1 MAKGLIIRLAY
12 YLVKK
17 IKRNR
22 ESNQTV
28 YRKILSII
36 LLAVFQNNQISCNFV
51 IKKSKEVRFNVLQS

>member
-1 MAKGLIIRLAY
+1 MAKDLIIRTAY

-22 ESNQTV
+22 ELNQTV

-36 LLAVFQNNQISCNFV
+36 LSLFFKIIKFLAISSLKNQRNSV
-51 IKKSKEVRFNVLQS
+51 

>member
-1 MAKGLIIRLAY
+1 MAKGLIIKTAY

-22 ESNQTV
+22 ELNQTF

-36 LLAVFQNNQISCNFV
+36 LFLSFKIIKFLAISSLKNQRNSV
-51 IKKSKEVRFNVLQS
+51 

>member
-1 MAKGLIIRLAY
+1 MLMAKDLIIRTAY

-22 ESNQTV
+22 ELNQTV

-36 LLAVFQNNQISCNFV
+36 LSLFFKIIKFLAISSLKNQRNSV
-51 IKKSKEVRFNVLQS
+51 

>member
-1 MAKGLIIRLAY
+1 MAKGLIIRTAY

-22 ESNQTV
+22 ELNQTI

-36 LLAVFQNNQISCNFV
+36 LFLSFKIIKFLAISSLKNQRSSV
-51 IKKSKEVRFNVLQS
+51 

>member
-1 MAKGLIIRLAY
+1 MAKGLIIRTAY

-22 ESNQTV
+22 ELNQTF

-36 LLAVFQNNQISCNFV
+36 LFLSFKIIKFLAISSLKNQRNSV
-51 IKKSKEVRFNVLQS
+51 

>member
-22 ESNQTV
+22 ELNQTV

-36 LLAVFQNNQISCNFV
+36 LFQSFKIIKFLAISSLKNQRNSV
-51 IKKSKEVRFNVLQS
+51 

>member
-1 MAKGLIIRLAY
+1 MTKGLIIRTAY

-22 ESNQTV
+22 ELNQTF

-36 LLAVFQNNQISCNFV
+36 LFLSFKIIKFLAISTLKNQRNSV
-51 IKKSKEVRFNVLQS
+51 

>member
-1 MAKGLIIRLAY
+1 MAKGLIIRTAY

-22 ESNQTV
+22 ELNQTV

-36 LLAVFQNNQISCNFV
+36 LFLSFKIIKFLAISSLKNQRSSV
-51 IKKSKEVRFNVLQS
+51 

>member
-1 MAKGLIIRLAY
+1 MAKGLIIRTAY

-22 ESNQTV
+22 ELNQTI

-36 LLAVFQNNQISCNFV
+36 LFLSFKIIKFVAISSLKNQRSSV
-51 IKKSKEVRFNVLQS
+51 

>member
-1 MAKGLIIRLAY
+1 MTKGLIIRTAY

-22 ESNQTV
+22 ELNQTF

-36 LLAVFQNNQISCNFV
+36 LFLSFKIIKFLAISSLKNQRNSV
-51 IKKSKEVRFNVLQS
+51 